1 MQYLLHIGTNK
12 TGTST
17 LQRYLGGIRDE
28 LLKQGIW
35 YPQIGSYP
43 MAHHDYALG
52 ILKKDFAER
61 GVDPDII
68 KHPPPGTEL
77 VLLSSEAFHT
87 VYPVEAVAE
96 RFPPDRTQIVLY
108 LREHVSYLAS
118 WYQQSAQER
127 LMTCSFREFGELF
140 RRDFAGLVDRWR
152 KVYGDNVRV
161 RPYDRERLRD
171 GDIVKDFFWTAF
183 RSDPPV
189 ERTFPD
195 ANPSIS
201 GNLLLLKLILNH
213 MITIEENKRIIEEF
227 AGLSQIDPRFG
238 GRFTVSEREAR
249 RIAFKQG
256 DDRKRLKQEYGI
268 VFKPPREGIVG
279 SPMPDPENLRSD
291 MERILEHA
299 RKRGF
304 FVYDL
309 IKERH
314 DLFFPFSSLVEA
326 R

>member
-1 MQYLLHIGTNK
+1 MRYLLHIGTNK

-17 LQRYLGGIRDE
+17 LQRYLGSNRDK
-28 LLKQGIW
+28 LLQQGIW
-35 YPQIGSYP
+35 YPHIGSFP

-52 ILKKDFAER
+52 IRKKDFAER
-61 GVDPDII
+61 KVDPEII
-68 KHPPPGTEL
+68 RNPPPGTEV

-87 VYPVEAVAE
+87 ISSVEAVAE
-96 RFPPDRTQIVLY
+96 WFPPDQTQIVLY

-127 LMTCSFREFGELF
+127 LMTCSFQEFAELF
-140 RRDFAGLVDRWR
+140 RRDFAGLVERWR
-152 KVYGDNVRV
+152 KIYGDNVRV

-183 RSDPPV
+183 RSEPPV
-189 ERTFPD
+189 ERISPD

-213 MITIEENKRIIEEF
+213 MITVEENERVIEEF
-227 AGLSQIDPRFG
+227 GGLSQIDPRFG
-238 GRFTVSEREAR
+238 GRFAVAEREAR
-249 RIAFKQG
+249 RVAHLHI

-268 VFKPPREGIVG
+268 AFKPPREGIAG
-279 SPMPDPENLRSD
+279 SLMPDRENLRAD
-291 MERILEHA
+291 MERILAHSRA
-299 RKRGF
+299 LGF

-309 IKERH
+309 IKDRR
-314 DLFFPFSSLVEA
+314 DLFFPFSG
-326 R
+326 